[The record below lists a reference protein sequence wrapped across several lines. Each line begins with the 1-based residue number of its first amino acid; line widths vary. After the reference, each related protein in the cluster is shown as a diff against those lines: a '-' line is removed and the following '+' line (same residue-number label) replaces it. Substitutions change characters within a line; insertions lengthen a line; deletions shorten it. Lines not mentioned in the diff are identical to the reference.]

1 MELRTEVSRNKEE
14 TKTGEKQ
21 IIIGLWKELCR
32 LVRRVDA
39 LKMISVNSLTLG
51 IYLKEGSV
59 MIEEVCSIDVQNE
72 ILVVIAIFQ
81 IT

>member
-1 MELRTEVSRNKEE
+1 M
-14 TKTGEKQ
+14 
-21 IIIGLWKELCR
+21 
-32 LVRRVDA
+32 VRRVGA

-51 IYLKEGSV
+51 IYLKVGSV